1 MFEELNAHR
10 QAVQENIKKAFEI
23 GFTGNDIEKAKQWQ
37 VGDEATDKHGV
48 TYYVHALNAAGKP
61 LWRKKKDGGAN
72 ANNSNSTRRG
82 NNSVKSSSSE
92 QAADISKIPDK
103 EFKRITNMLEK
114 QNPLAKDAPRYLEE
128 EAMSDSELKNFL
140 ACAEHFKN
148 DTNNINQLTRQRC
161 SEWAK
166 LAKSELDNRRQETNG
181 KQRIKKQ
188 ENDNKT
194 DGGSGVI
201 SNQTLHNTL
210 RELALTGTIRN
221 LRGVSTKRRGEI
233 LDELEK
239 RGFVDEHMQV
249 TRKGT
254 AWLSGLK
261 TETSEKPGQ
270 KSAKMKVDDTTID
283 QAEYD
288 KAYKTATSAT
298 ETEEHLKSSLAK
310 IEANIKET
318 KEALADASN
327 VTAGKLQKMLT
338 ASVSKKKAIEDA
350 LKDKKKTAKFVP
362 KQTFKNAYDMANKL
376 DMHLEKNIDIQ
387 QFVDILGKTVYDK
400 GVGTKYRKINA
411 GSGHYSDWDCST
423 SSYLQKDGSGDY
435 LEFRDRPSQEK
446 LDKCSKLL
454 KEQLAKEGY
463 DVNPKFTVLDHNS
476 YYQHNN
482 TFGVGISIKITKKE
496 VQSSSKTK

>member
-10 QAVQENIKKAFEI
+10 QAVQDNIRKAFEV

-61 LWRKKKDGGAN
+61 LWRKKKDGGVN
-72 ANNSNSTRRG
+72 ANNSGLTGRG
-82 NNSVKSSSSE
+82 NNSVKSYSSE
-92 QAADISKIPDK
+92 QAVDISKIPDK

-148 DTNNINQLTRQRC
+148 DTKNINQLTRQRC

-166 LAKSELDNRRQETNG
+166 LAKSELDNRRQDVNG
-181 KQRIKKQ
+181 KQ
-188 ENDNKT
+188 
-194 DGGSGVI
+194 
-201 SNQTLHNTL
+201 
-210 RELALTGTIRN
+210 
-221 LRGVSTKRRGEI
+221 
-233 LDELEK
+233 
-239 RGFVDEHMQV
+239 
-249 TRKGT
+249 
-254 AWLSGLK
+254 
-261 TETSEKPGQ
+261 EKPGQ

-298 ETEEHLKSSLAK
+298 ETDEHLKSSLAK

-350 LKDKKKTAKFVP
+350 LKDKKKKAKFVP
-362 KQTFKNAYDMANKL
+362 KQTFKNAYDMANKMN
-376 DMHLEKNIDIQ
+376 MHLEKNIDIQ

-400 GVGTKYRKINA
+400 GVGTKYRNIRA
-411 GSGHYSDWDCST
+411 GSGSYGEWDCST

-435 LEFRDRPSQEK
+435 LEFKDKPSQEK
-446 LDKCSKLL
+446 LDKCAKLL

-463 DVNPKFTVLDHNS
+463 DVNPKFTVLSHNS

-482 TFGVGISIKITKKE
+482 TFGVGIYIKITKKE